1 MGATMRLVDYSAH
14 VAAGTI
20 VSRLYEGKEI
30 ISERHRHRYEFN
42 AAYREEVE
50 KAGLVISAV
59 NDEHG
64 LVEVVEL
71 PSHPFFIACQYHPE
85 FQSRP
90 NAPHPLFSG
99 LVAAALEGK
108 QG

>member
-1 MGATMRLVDYSAH
+1 M
-14 VAAGTI
+14 
-20 VSRLYEGKEI
+20 
-30 ISERHRHRYEFN
+30 
-42 AAYREEVE
+42 
-50 KAGLVISAV
+50 VISAV

-90 NAPHPLFSG
+90 NSPHPLFSG
-99 LVAAALEGK
+99 LVQAAFYEEIKNPTIAIVQTSSAPGIFCPNCGNAVAADSAFCPNCGNKLN
-108 QG
+108 

>member
-1 MGATMRLVDYSAH
+1 M
-14 VAAGTI
+14 
-20 VSRLYEGKEI
+20 
-30 ISERHRHRYEFN
+30 
-42 AAYREEVE
+42 
-50 KAGLVISAV
+50 VISAV

-90 NAPHPLFSG
+90 NSPHPLFSG
-99 LVAAALEGK
+99 LVAAALEA
-108 QG
+108 QLA

>member
-1 MGATMRLVDYSAH
+1 MIPLTLRRRRRLKFLCRLIVRLAVDPAF
-14 VAAGTI
+14 
-20 VSRLYEGKEI
+20 
-30 ISERHRHRYEFN
+30 EFN
-42 AAYREEVE
+42 ADFREEVE
-50 KAGLVISAV
+50 NGGMVISAV

-90 NAPHPLFSG
+90 NSAHPLFSG
-99 LVAAALEGK
+99 LVAAALEA
-108 QG
+108 QQA

>member
-1 MGATMRLVDYSAH
+1 MP
-14 VAAGTI
+14 GTLC
-20 VSRLYEGKEI
+20 SKLYDGKEV

-42 AAYREEVE
+42 ADYRDEVE
-50 KAGLVISAV
+50 KGGMVISAV

-90 NAPHPLFSG
+90 NSAHPLFSG
-99 LVAAALEGK
+99 LVAAALES
-108 QG
+108 QQA